1 MAQHETTTSALTLD
15 DIDRLKKLAKESST
29 RHLDGYL
36 VISKSLYDNP
46 GSREWFE
53 LNHPNHKIVRQQD
66 IPLK

>member
-1 MAQHETTTSALTLD
+1 MHEPEAKALTMD
-15 DIDRLKKLAKESST
+15 DIKRLKKLAKESST

-53 LNHPNHKIVRQQD
+53 LNHPDYKIVRQQD